1 MTSGELLCEPIF
13 LDLDDVLELHA
24 MQLGVFGGGAGL
36 RDRGLLSTLVF
47 LDINGISLDDPS
59 EALYVLTM
67 GVAEGRT
74 DKAAVTA
81 ELDRIVRS
89 QV

>member
-1 MTSGELLCEPIF
+1 MAGFFQGRKATEFLNATEEL
-13 LDLDDVLELHA
+13 
-24 MQLGVFGGGAGL
+24 
-36 RDRGLLSTLVF
+36 S
-47 LDINGISLDDPS
+47 GISLDDPS

-81 ELDRIVRS
+81 EFDRIVRS